1 LRAVPR
7 AQPAWVQ
14 VMGQAEARTDNQ
26 CQLKQRRR
34 RTPGARLGRRT
45 LPSGAEP
52 WRVSGI
58 DGDKGTTGSQRT
70 PGPWQRGAN
79 VLRQSLSV
87 VVLAITLFLIQ
98 VDVRAGS
105 TFAEYEGRLITSV
118 EITLEGSLPDPA
130 AEAEFLSIVRVL
142 PNTQFSAV
150 AVRDSLQ
157 ALFDSER
164 VANARVEVFE
174 AGPAPSG
181 SSRGPIRLRFVIQ
194 RQVQIGDVKFQLT
207 PATGTPISEDEL
219 RARVNLSQPGTRLSR
234 QIVLR
239 NADELQVYLRDR
251 GYFNAVVEPVEQL
264 DPSGT
269 RAIVTYRI
277 NPGEQARVD
286 AFDINVTGFDPA
298 AIRTSLHL
306 QPQAPFTREALGSDL
321 KTIRQALI
329 DLGYLSPLLDE
340 PRVER
345 EADRNLIAIKLTGA
359 VGPKV
364 NVIVPDYP
372 MSEKTARELLPV
384 KREGN
389 IDQSAIIE
397 GSRRLR
403 NKLQEQGYF
412 FTEVTPVCTVT
423 PPTPQSGKNG
433 TSATCETLNPE
444 ALSGHTVEIRYDIER
459 GRRFKLTD
467 IRITGTNKLTPDDVA
482 ADLKTRKAS
491 ALGLIPFFGYGR
503 GFTSLTLLEQDK
515 RTIRA
520 YMRDMGYRR
529 ADVDVLQG
537 VSINGESLIITFQV
551 REGPLTRIAGVEVRG
566 NKIYTDQRLRDE
578 LKTVIGSPYSR
589 SQARADGE
597 RMLALYA
604 HEGYVSA
611 QMDYSIVE
619 LPKKG
624 EEEQVRLIYSITN
637 EGDKVYINRI
647 IVNGVT
653 GDAKTQRT
661 KRDAIVRAIPI
672 AEGDVLRSDRIAD
685 SERELY
691 LTDAYRQVI
700 IRTEAAGETTS
711 GFKRRDVLID
721 VEEKKPRVMDY
732 GGGFSTDTGP
742 LGLFELSNVNL
753 MNKLR
758 QGAMRLR
765 VSTKQQILRF
775 EYIDPRFKRYGENR
789 FAPLALSLEYKRDST
804 VTRFFRSAIDRGTMG
819 IVQRLDIDGNP
830 IDEFGNKV
838 GEPTINRFT
847 AAIETQKVLSRK
859 THSIIFGRYSY
870 EDVRLF
876 NLESLILKP
885 ILQPDRA
892 IRLSRF
898 GVSYVRDTRERC
910 ERGLLGTVRNP
921 DEETGAPGEICRYN
935 QLDATRG
942 GFFNIDYAVALRQL
956 GGNVSFNR
964 LQATYR
970 RYYKM
975 NALRGTVLAGNAT
988 LGLANLFNPR
998 DRDDNGKIDEID
1010 LTLPISERFFSGG
1023 STTLRGF
1030 NFEEAGPRQAIIPE
1044 GTFIDQNKQPVILN
1058 PFTVPIG
1065 GNALAIVNLEAR
1077 IPLTRSLQAVPF
1089 YDGGNVFRRIG
1100 DLFGRHVDRTVP
1112 PGDILA
1118 AIDAA
1123 NLRSHWA
1130 NTVGLGFR
1138 IQTPFGGALAV
1149 DYGFLLNPP
1158 EFLIPQRGPSG
1169 AADDFTGTPA
1179 IYRLK
1184 RTQLHFRF
1192 TQTF

>member
-1 LRAVPR
+1 MGTLRGLATIFGFFAACV
-7 AQPAWVQ
+7 
-14 VMGQAEARTDNQ
+14 G
-26 CQLKQRRR
+26 
-34 RTPGARLGRRT
+34 GRRD
-45 LPSGAEP
+45 LSAK
-52 WRVSGI
+52 
-58 DGDKGTTGSQRT
+58 DAKGSHRIAKVMAPRLFSATFLSATI
-70 PGPWQRGAN
+70 
-79 VLRQSLSV
+79 LCSLV
-87 VVLAITLFLIQ
+87 N
-98 VDVRAGS
+98 VRAS
-105 TFAEYEGRLITSV
+105 WTFAEYEGRLINSV
-118 EITLEGSLPDPA
+118 EVTFEGSPADAA
-130 AEAEFLSIVRVL
+130 AEAEFLSIIRVL

-150 AVRDSLQ
+150 AIRDSLQ

-174 AGPAPSG
+174 AGSGPSG
-181 SSRGPIRLRFVIQ
+181 SVRGPIRLRFVIQ

-251 GYFNAVVEPVEQL
+251 GYFNAVVEPVEEL
-264 DPSGT
+264 DTSGT
-269 RAIVTYRI
+269 RATVTYRI
-277 NPGEQARVD
+277 VPGEQAPVES
-286 AFDINVTGFDPA
+286 FDINITGFDPA
-298 AIRTSLHL
+298 AVKPLLTL
-306 QPQAPFTREALGSDL
+306 QPGAPFTRESLGSDT

-329 DLGYLSPLLDE
+329 DQGYLSPLLEDA
-340 PRVER
+340 RVER
-345 EADRNLIAIKLTGA
+345 DAERNLITIKLSGS

-364 NVIVPDYP
+364 NVLVPDYP
-372 MSEKTARELLPV
+372 MSEKTATELLPV

-423 PPTPQSGKNG
+423 PPTPQSGENG
-433 TSATCETLNPE
+433 TAATCETLNPE
-444 ALSGHTVEIRYDIER
+444 NLSGHTVEIRYDIER

-467 IRITGTNKLTPDDVA
+467 IRITGTNKLTIDDVA
-482 ADLKTRKAS
+482 ADLKTQKVS
-491 ALGLIPFFGYGR
+491 ALGLIPFLGYGR
-503 GFTSLTLLEQDK
+503 GYTSLTLLEQDR
-515 RTIRA
+515 RTIRN
-520 YMRDMGYRR
+520 YMRDLGYRR
-529 ADVDVLQG
+529 AEVNVLQG
-537 VSINGESLIITFQV
+537 VSINGEDLIITFNV
-551 REGPLTRIAGVEVRG
+551 DEGPLTRIAGVEVRG

-578 LKTVIGSPYSR
+578 LKTVIDAPYSR

-604 HEGYVSA
+604 HEGYINA
-611 QMDYSIVE
+611 QMEFSIVE

-624 EEEQVRLIYSITN
+624 EDEQVRLIYSITN

-653 GDAKTQRT
+653 GSAKTQRI
-661 KRDAIVRAIPI
+661 KRDAILRVIPI

-700 IRTEAAGETTS
+700 IRTEAAGETAS

-765 VSTKQQILRF
+765 VSSRQQRLRF
-775 EYIDPRFKRYGENR
+775 EYLDPRFKRFGEHR
-789 FAPLALSLEYKRDST
+789 FVPLALTLEYQRDST

-819 IVQRLDIDGNP
+819 IVQRLDEKGNP
-830 IDEFGNKV
+830 IDEFGDDVKQ
-838 GEPTINRFT
+838 PTINRFT
-847 AAIETQKVLSRK
+847 AAVETQKVLNQK
-859 THSIIFGRYSY
+859 THSIIFARYSY

-876 NLESLILKP
+876 NLQSLLVKP

-892 IRLSRF
+892 VRLSRF
-898 GVSYVRDTRERC
+898 GASYVRDTRERC

-942 GFFNIDYAVALRQL
+942 DFFNIDYAVALRQL
-956 GGNVSFNR
+956 GGNLSFNR

-970 RYYKM
+970 RYYKI
-975 NALRGTVLAGNAT
+975 NAFRKTVLAGNAT

-998 DRDDNGKIDEID
+998 DRDGNGKIDETD
-1010 LTLPISERFFSGG
+1010 LTLPISERFFAGG

-1030 NFEEAGPRQAIIPE
+1030 NFEEAGPRQVIIPE
-1044 GTFIDQNKQPVILN
+1044 GTFIDRNKEPVFLN
-1058 PFTVPIG
+1058 PFTVPVG

-1100 DLFGRHVDRTVP
+1100 DLFGRHNDTPVP
-1112 PGDILA
+1112 AGDILA
-1118 AIDAA
+1118 AINAA
-1123 NLRSHWA
+1123 NLRAHWA

-1149 DYGFLLNPP
+1149 DYGFLLTPP

-1169 AADDFTGTPA
+1169 ASDDFTGTPA

>member
-1 LRAVPR
+1 MGTWNAFAMVFGSLAVCVVCAGRHLAVGAKDAPGITKSKALRFPSAIFLTAMMLLAV
-7 AQPAWVQ
+7 ATA
-14 VMGQAEARTDNQ
+14 
-26 CQLKQRRR
+26 
-34 RTPGARLGRRT
+34 
-45 LPSGAEP
+45 
-52 WRVSGI
+52 
-58 DGDKGTTGSQRT
+58 
-70 PGPWQRGAN
+70 
-79 VLRQSLSV
+79 
-87 VVLAITLFLIQ
+87 
-98 VDVRAGS
+98 RAGS
-105 TFAEYEGRLITSV
+105 TFAEYEGRLISAV
-118 EITLEGSLPDPA
+118 EVTFEGSPADAA
-130 AEAEFLSIVRVL
+130 AEAEFLSIIRVV

-150 AVRDSLQ
+150 ALRESLQ
-157 ALFDSER
+157 ALYDSER
-164 VANARVEVFE
+164 VANARVEVFD
-174 AGPAPSG
+174 AGSG
-181 SSRGPIRLRFVIQ
+181 TSDSVRGPIRLRFVIQ

-207 PATGTPISEDEL
+207 PAAGTPISEDEL

-251 GYFNAVVEPVEQL
+251 GYFNAVVEPTEQL

-269 RAIVTYRI
+269 RATVTYRI
-277 NPGEQARVD
+277 LPGEQARVES
-286 AFDINVTGFDPA
+286 FNVTITGFDPVA
-298 AIRTSLHL
+298 VKPLLEL
-306 QPQAPFTREALGSDL
+306 QPGAPFTREALGSDT
-321 KTIRQALI
+321 KKIRQALI
-329 DLGYLSPLLDE
+329 DQGYLSPLLED

-345 EADRNLIAIKLTGA
+345 DAERNVITIKLSGS

-364 NVIVPDYP
+364 SVLVPDYP
-372 MSEKTARELLPV
+372 LSEKAATELLPV

-397 GSRRLR
+397 GERRLR
-403 NKLQEQGYF
+403 NKLQEQGF
-412 FTEVTPVCTVT
+412 FFAEVTPVCTVT
-423 PPTPQSGKNG
+423 PPPQQQLGENG
-433 TSATCETLNPE
+433 TAATCETLNPE
-444 ALSGHTVEIRYDIER
+444 KLSGHAVEIRYDIER

-467 IRITGTNKLTPDDVA
+467 IRITGTNKLAFADVA
-482 ADLKTRKAS
+482 ADLKTQKAS

-503 GFTSLTLLEQDK
+503 GYTSLTLLEQDK
-515 RTIRA
+515 RTIRN
-520 YMRDMGYRR
+520 YMRDIGYRR

-537 VSINGESLIITFQV
+537 VSINGEGLIITFQV
-551 REGPLTRIAGVEVRG
+551 REGPLTRIAGTEVRG
-566 NKIYTDQRLRDE
+566 NKIYTDERLRDE
-578 LKTVIGSPYSR
+578 LKTVIGAPYSR

-604 HEGYVSA
+604 HEGYINA
-611 QMDYSIVE
+611 QMEFSIVE
-619 LPKKG
+619 LPVKG
-624 EEEQVRLIYSITN
+624 EDEQVRLIYSITN
-637 EGDKVYINRI
+637 EGDKVYVNRI
-647 IVNGVT
+647 VVNGVT
-653 GDAKTQRT
+653 GSAKTQRT
-661 KRDAIVRAIPI
+661 KRDAILRAIPI
-672 AEGDVLRSDRIAD
+672 TEGDVLRSDRIAD

-765 VSTKQQILRF
+765 VSSQQQILRF
-775 EYIDPRFKRYGENR
+775 EYLDPRFKRYGEHQ
-789 FAPLALSLEYKRDST
+789 FAPLALTLEYQRDST
-804 VTRFFRSAIDRGTMG
+804 VTRFFRSAIDRGTLG
-819 IVQRLDIDGNP
+819 IVQRLDDKGKP
-830 IDEFGNKV
+830 LDEFGLKV
-838 GEPTINRFT
+838 KQPTINRFT
-847 AAIETQKVLSRK
+847 AAVETQRVLNQK
-859 THSIIFGRYSY
+859 THSIIFARYSY

-876 NLESLILKP
+876 NLQSLLIKP
-885 ILQPDRA
+885 VLQPDRA
-892 IRLSRF
+892 VRLSRL
-898 GVSYVRDTRERC
+898 GASYVRDTRERC

-942 GFFNIDYAVALRQL
+942 DFFNIDYAVALRQL
-956 GGNVSFNR
+956 GGNLSFNR

-970 RYYKM
+970 RYYKL
-975 NALRGTVLAGNAT
+975 NGFRGTVLAGNAT

-998 DRDDNGKIDEID
+998 DRDGNGRIDETD
-1010 LTLPISERFFSGG
+1010 LTLPISERFFAGG

-1030 NFEEAGPRQAIIPE
+1030 NFEEAGPRLAIIPR
-1044 GTFIDQNKQPVILN
+1044 GTFINQKKKPVVLN
-1058 PFTVPIG
+1058 PFTVPVG
-1065 GNALAIVNLEAR
+1065 GNALAIINLEAR
-1077 IPLTRSLQAVPF
+1077 IPVTRSLQAVPF
-1089 YDGGNVFRRIG
+1089 YDGGNIFRRIG
-1100 DLFGRHVDRTVP
+1100 DLFGKHTDRAVP
-1112 PGDILA
+1112 PGDVLA

-1123 NLRSHWA
+1123 NLRAHWT

-1169 AADDFTGTPA
+1169 TSDDFTGTPA

-1184 RTQLHFRF
+1184 RTQIHFRF